1 MLVLYGADVM
11 IEEGDP
17 ERQGGRGTG
26 KASFFGA
33 AEAMG
38 GGADSSV
45 PMPTSIVLQAKRR
58 GYSHPRSLCDFS
70 TSRSVR
76 LVLRD
81 ACKALTPGLSPSQSR
96 AWGNAWTRTS

>member
-45 PMPTSIVLQAKRR
+45 PMSTSIVRQARPSREATHTHEASTTSLLPAASASCSGMLAKR
-58 GYSHPRSLCDFS
+58 
-70 TSRSVR
+70 
-76 LVLRD
+76 
-81 ACKALTPGLSPSQSR
+81 
-96 AWGNAWTRTS
+96 